1 MATIKQNVGTKTSI
15 PFTGSSLS
23 TLANNTFVAP
33 TGDLDFTAV
42 DPLDVMA
49 ELAVTPGT
57 VSSSKQVILY
67 AKSSLDG
74 TNFSSGPQSGTTAT
88 DEPNLTLIGVLP
100 CNTNSTAQRG
110 IFSVASAFGGVI
122 PPYLRFV
129 VKNETG
135 AALTAGTLD
144 YSIVTGEVA

>member
-1 MATIKQNVGTKTSI
+1 MATIKQIVGTKTSI
-15 PFTGSSLS
+15 PFTGLS
-23 TLANNTFVAP
+23 TLASATFVAQ
-33 TGDLDFTAV
+33 TTDLNLTTD
-42 DPLDVMA
+42 DPLDLLV

-57 VSSSKQVILY
+57 VSSNRQVILY

-88 DEPNLTLIGVLP
+88 DEPNLILIGVLP

-110 IFSVASAFGGVI
+110 VFSVAGAFGGVV
-122 PPYLRFV
+122 PPYLRFI

-144 YSIVTGEVA
+144 YSIVTGEVV